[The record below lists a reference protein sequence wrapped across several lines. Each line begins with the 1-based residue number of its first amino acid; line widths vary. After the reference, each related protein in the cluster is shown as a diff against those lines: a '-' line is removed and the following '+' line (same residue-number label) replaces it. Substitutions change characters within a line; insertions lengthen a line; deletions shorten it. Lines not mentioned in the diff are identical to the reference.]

1 MAEALK
7 NFYDDKA
14 LLELG
19 TQFSTV
25 LSHKRP
31 EDWVQEIKRKD
42 WKILELK
49 QRIKRIAEVL
59 SDSLPK
65 PFPKAVSPLLNISK
79 VLEKKFPGTQRF
91 YIIFLGDVV
100 EISGIDYPQES
111 LHCMERITQIISCE
125 FSIREFL
132 IRHPDVTWKKMLEW
146 SKHSH
151 PGTRRLASEGS
162 RPRLPWGKGIPGLK
176 QDPKKTLSILENL
189 KNDPDEVVRRS
200 VANHLNDISKDH
212 PDIVISIAK
221 KWKGKSKNTD
231 LLLKHALRGLLKQ
244 GNSDTLS
251 IFGFPKSKSAKISK
265 LELQPKTIEIGK
277 HLTYRFEMKSEAKI
291 PTLYRLESKIH
302 YLKPSGKF
310 SVKVFQIEEREFSPK
325 ETKVYERKQ
334 SFQQMTTRI
343 HSPGIHKLEIIVNG
357 ETKAKAEFKVTHP
370 QTARK
375 KTRAT

>member
-14 LLELG
+14 LLKIG
-19 TQFSTV
+19 TQFSKV
-25 LSHKRP
+25 LSHKQP
-31 EDWVQEIKRKD
+31 EHWVQEIKGKD
-42 WKILELK
+42 WKKLELK

-59 SDSLPK
+59 SNSLPK
-65 PFPKAVSPLLNISK
+65 PFPKAVPPLLKISK
-79 VLEKKFPGTQRF
+79 VLEKEFPGSQRF
-91 YIIFLGDVV
+91 YIIFLGESV
-100 EISGIDYPQES
+100 EISGINHPEES
-111 LHCMERITQIISCE
+111 LYCMEQITQIISCE

-132 IRHPDVTWKKMLEW
+132 IRYPEITWKKMLEW
-146 SKHSH
+146 SNHSH

-176 QDPKKTLSILENL
+176 KDPERTLPILENL

-212 PDIVISIAK
+212 PDLVISIAK
-221 KWKGKSKNTD
+221 NWIGRSENTD

-244 GNSDTLS
+244 GDSETLS
-251 IFGFPKSKSAKISK
+251 IFGFPKNKSAKISK
-265 LELQPKTIEIGK
+265 LEIQPNTIEIGK
-277 HLTYRFEMKSEAKI
+277 HLIYRFEMKSEAKE

-302 YLKPSGKF
+302 YLKPLGKF
-310 SVKVFQIEEREFSPK
+310 SIKVFQIEERKFFPK

-357 ETKAKAEFKVTHP
+357 ETKAKAEFKVIHP
-370 QTARK
+370 
-375 KTRAT
+375 KTMKGSKG

>member
-7 NFYDDKA
+7 NFYDDEV
-14 LLELG
+14 LLEIG
-19 TQFSTV
+19 TLLSTI
-25 LSHKRP
+25 LSHKKP
-31 EDWVQEIKRKD
+31 KDWVQEIKRND
-42 WKILELK
+42 WKKLELK

-65 PFPKAVSPLLNISK
+65 PFPKAVSSLLKISK
-79 VLEKKFPGTQRF
+79 VLEEKFPGTQRF

-100 EISGIDYPQES
+100 EISGIDYPEES
-111 LHCMERITQIISCE
+111 LHCMEKITQIISCE

-132 IRHPDVTWKKMLEW
+132 IRYPDITWKKMLEW

-212 PDIVISIAK
+212 PDLVISIAK
-221 KWKGKSKNTD
+221 KWKGKSENTD

-251 IFGFPKSKSAKISK
+251 IFGFPKNKSAKISK
-265 LELQPKTIEIGK
+265 LELLPKIVEIGK
-277 HLTYRFEMKSEAKI
+277 HLVYKFEMKSEAKD

-310 SVKVFQIEEREFSPK
+310 SVKVFQIEEREFFPN

-334 SFQQMTTRI
+334 SFQQMTTRT
-343 HSPGIHKLEIIVNG
+343 HFPGIHKLEIIVNG
-357 ETKAKAEFKVTHP
+357 ETKTKAEFKVSNP
-370 QTARK
+370 
-375 KTRAT
+375 KTRK

>member
-14 LLELG
+14 LLEIG
-19 TQFSTV
+19 AQFSTV
-25 LSHKRP
+25 LSHKQP
-31 EDWVQEIKRKD
+31 EDWLREFKGKD
-42 WKILELK
+42 WKKLELK

-59 SDSLPK
+59 SNSLPK
-65 PFPKAVSPLLNISK
+65 PFPKAVSPLLKISK

-91 YIIFLGDVV
+91 YIIFLGEVV
-100 EISGIDYPQES
+100 EISGIDYPEES
-111 LHCMERITQIISCE
+111 LYCMERITQIISCE

-132 IRHPDVTWKKMLEW
+132 IRYPDFTWKKMSEW

-176 QDPKKTLSILENL
+176 KDPKRTLSILENL
-189 KNDPDEVVRRS
+189 KNDPDEGVRRS

-212 PDIVISIAK
+212 PDLVIAIAK
-221 KWKGKSKNTD
+221 KWKGKSENTD

-251 IFGFPKSKSAKISK
+251 IFGFPKSKSVKISK
-265 LELQPKTIEIGK
+265 LELQPKTVEIGK
-277 HLTYRFEMKSEAKI
+277 HLIYRFEVKSEAKE

-302 YLKPSGKF
+302 YLKSSGKF
-310 SVKVFQIEEREFSPK
+310 SVKVFQIEEREFSPN

-334 SFQQMTTRI
+334 SFQQMTTRT

-357 ETKAKAEFKVTHP
+357 ETKAKAEFKVSK
-370 QTARK
+370 QLVK
-375 KTRAT
+375 K

>member
-7 NFYDDKA
+7 NFYNDKA

-19 TQFSTV
+19 TEFSTV

-42 WKILELK
+42 WKKLELK
-49 QRIKRIAEVL
+49 QRINRIAEVL
-59 SDSLPK
+59 SNSLPK
-65 PFPKAVSPLLNISK
+65 PFPKAVSPLLKISK
-79 VLEKKFPGTQRF
+79 VLEKKFSGTQRF
-91 YIIFLGDVV
+91 YIIFLGETV
-100 EISGIDYPQES
+100 EISGIDYPEES
-111 LHCMERITQIISCE
+111 LYCMEKITQIISCE

-132 IRHPDVTWKKMLEW
+132 IRYPDIAWKKMLEW

-176 QDPKKTLSILENL
+176 KDPERTLSILENL

-212 PDIVISIAK
+212 PDLVISIAK
-221 KWKGKSKNTD
+221 KWMGKSENTD

-251 IFGFPKSKSAKISK
+251 IFGFAKSTSVKISK
-265 LELQPKTIEIGK
+265 LDLQPKIVEIGK
-277 HLTYRFEMKSEAKI
+277 HLVYRFELRSEAKE

-310 SVKVFQIEEREFSPK
+310 STKVFQIEEREFSPK

-343 HSPGIHKLEIIVNG
+343 HSAGIHKLEIIVNG
-357 ETKAKAEFKVTHP
+357 ETKAKADFNVSLPKVL
-370 QTARK
+370 K
-375 KTRAT
+375 KYKR

>member
-14 LLELG
+14 LFEIG
-19 TQFSTV
+19 SQFSTI

-42 WKILELK
+42 WKKLELK

-59 SDSLPK
+59 SNSLPK
-65 PFPKAVSPLLNISK
+65 PFPKAVPSLLKISK
-79 VLEKKFPGTQRF
+79 ALEKKFSGTQRF
-91 YIIFLGDVV
+91 YIIFLGETV
-100 EISGIDYPQES
+100 EISGIDYPGES
-111 LHCMERITQIISCE
+111 LYCMERITQIISCE

-132 IRHPDVTWKKMLEW
+132 IRYPDITWKKMLEW

-162 RPRLPWGKGIPGLK
+162 RPRLPWGKGITGLK
-176 QDPKKTLSILENL
+176 KDPEKSLPILENL

-212 PDIVISIAK
+212 PDLVISIAK
-221 KWKGKSKNTD
+221 KWMGKSENTD

-244 GNSDTLS
+244 GNSDILS
-251 IFGFPKSKSAKISK
+251 IFGFSKSESVQISK
-265 LELQPKTIEIGK
+265 LELQPKIIEIGK
-277 HLTYRFEMKSEAKI
+277 HLIYRFEMKSEAKE
-291 PTLYRLESKIH
+291 PTLFRLESKIH

-310 SVKVFQIEEREFSPK
+310 SIKVFQIEERKFSPK

-334 SFQQMTTRI
+334 SFQQMTTRT
-343 HSPGIHKLEIIVNG
+343 HSPGIHKLEILVNG
-357 ETKAKAEFKVTHP
+357 ETKAKAEFKVSRPKTL
-370 QTARK
+370 K
-375 KTRAT
+375 K

>member
-14 LLELG
+14 LLEIG
-19 TQFSTV
+19 TQFSIV

-31 EDWVQEIKRKD
+31 EEWVQEIKRKD
-42 WKILELK
+42 WKKLELK
-49 QRIKRIAEVL
+49 QRIHRIAEVL
-59 SDSLPK
+59 SKSLPK
-65 PFPKAVSPLLNISK
+65 PFPKAVSPLLKISK

-91 YIIFLGDVV
+91 YIIFLGETV
-100 EISGIDYPQES
+100 EISGADHPDES
-111 LHCMERITQIISCE
+111 LYFMERITQIISCE

-132 IRHPDVTWKKMLEW
+132 IRYPDITWKKMLEW

-176 QDPKKTLSILENL
+176 NDPEKTLSILENL

-212 PDIVISIAK
+212 PDLVISIAK
-221 KWKGKSKNTD
+221 KWMGKSENTD

-251 IFGFPKSKSAKISK
+251 IFGFSKSKSAKISN
-265 LELQPKTIEIGK
+265 LELQPKEVEIGK
-277 HLTYRFEMKSEAKI
+277 HLTYRFEMKSETKE

-310 SVKVFQIEEREFSPK
+310 SVKVFQIEEKEFSPK

-343 HSPGIHKLEIIVNG
+343 HSPGLHKLEIIVNG
-357 ETKAKAEFKVTHP
+357 ETKAKAEFKVSQP
-370 QTARK
+370 KSAKQRK
-375 KTRAT
+375 R